1 MTGDYSYLDLPR
13 SQFDLIWSLRKEDNG
28 VVKVPHRHFDAGWGD
43 YRLPSARHM
52 IYIWTTSMAEEDL
65 ARIMALPRDNNWSA
79 IAIPGVSGKDSLT
92 GRDTKHYIAN
102 TLPWFE
108 FIQGKLPNYPINILK
123 ANLELIA
130 MQLHKMRSNTGN
142 PRNWDTY
149 DPATADVV
157 VSLDLRVPG
166 YNIHA
171 WQEFNPVY
179 FEGLAQLL
187 FGAPMH
193 ISHGGLQHGKVR
205 YFDSENSRPGLPE
218 DVAAMVDQLSAETMR
233 VLLSNLNTSKS
244 RVVTLQAGTF
254 GENRFDTVTI
264 VGEDGSSATHDVKS
278 KWLTIDLAAGSG
290 AALHFTYSRYV
301 NQPTYETPYSSR
313 GDWDPIIKG
322 RDL

>member
-1 MTGDYSYLDLPR
+1 
-13 SQFDLIWSLRKEDNG
+13 
-28 VVKVPHRHFDAGWGD
+28 
-43 YRLPSARHM
+43 
-52 IYIWTTSMAEEDL
+52 
-65 ARIMALPRDNNWSA
+65 
-79 IAIPGVSGKDSLT
+79 
-92 GRDTKHYIAN
+92 
-102 TLPWFE
+102 
-108 FIQGKLPNYPINILK
+108 
-123 ANLELIA
+123 
-130 MQLHKMRSNTGN
+130 MRSNTGN

-205 YFDSENSRPGLPE
+205 YFDGEKSRPGLPD
-218 DVAAMVDQLSAETMR
+218 DVAAMVDQLTGSTMR
-233 VLLSNLNTSKS
+233 VHVANLNSS
-244 RVVTLQAGTF
+244 HARFVTLQAGTF
-254 GENRFDTVTI
+254 GENRFETVTI
-264 VGEDGSSATHDVKS
+264 VAEDGSSVTHDVKS
-278 KWLTIDLAAGSG
+278 KWITFDLSAGAG
-290 AALHFTYSRYV
+290 AELHFTYSRFV

-313 GDWDPIIKG
+313 AEWDPIIKG

>member
-1 MTGDYSYLDLPR
+1 
-13 SQFDLIWSLRKEDNG
+13 
-28 VVKVPHRHFDAGWGD
+28 
-43 YRLPSARHM
+43 M
-52 IYIWTTSMAEEDL
+52 IYIWTTSMADEDL
-65 ARIMALPRDNNWSA
+65 DRIMALPRNNNWSA

-108 FIQGKLPNYPINILK
+108 FIQGQLPNYPIDILK

-149 DPATADVV
+149 DPTTADVV

-218 DVAAMVDQLSAETMR
+218 DVAAMVDQLSANKMR
-233 VLLSNLNTSKS
+233 VLVSNLNTSKS
-244 RVVTLQAGTF
+244 RVLTLQAGTF
-254 GENRFDTVTI
+254 GENRFDNVTI
-264 VGEDGSSATHDVKS
+264 VGEDGSSVTHDVKS
-278 KWLTIDLAAGSG
+278 KWLTVELAAGSG